1 MNGDSDSNT
10 GASTAADT
18 PATGG
23 SSNLGINTTSANIAE
38 PSDEQGDAVLARVTP
53 GMVVMDVNGE
63 QAGTVGGVQFAGTD
77 VLPEAP
83 LGIAEDLVDT
93 GYVLIDGAGHLA
105 NDAYAGGDQ
114 IDDVSDVVTLNVRRL
129 DLIRVESTTA

>member
-1 MNGDSDSNT
+1 MNSDSDSNT
-10 GASTAADT
+10 G
-18 PATGG
+18 
-23 SSNLGINTTSANIAE
+23 ANIAE
-38 PSDEQGDAVLARVTP
+38 PSDEKGDAVLSRVTP
-53 GMVVMDVNGE
+53 GMVVLDVNGE
-63 QAGTVGGVQFAGTD
+63 QAGTVGGVQFAGTP

-83 LGIAEDLVDT
+83 LGVAENLVDT
-93 GYVLIDGAGHLA
+93 GYLLIDGAGHLA

>member
-1 MNGDSDSNT
+1 MNGDRDSDT
-10 GASTAADT
+10 G
-18 PATGG
+18 
-23 SSNLGINTTSANIAE
+23 ANIAD
-38 PSDEQGDAVLARVTP
+38 PADENGDAVLARVTP
-53 GMVVMDVNGE
+53 GMVVLDVDGE

-83 LGIAEDLVDT
+83 LGIAEDLVST
-93 GYVLIDGAGHLA
+93 GYVLINGAGHLA

-114 IDDVSDVVTLNVRRL
+114 INDVSDVVTLSVRRL

>member
-1 MNGDSDSNT
+1 MNGDND
-10 GASTAADT
+10 
-18 PATGG
+18 
-23 SSNLGINTTSANIAE
+23 I
-38 PSDEQGDAVLARVTP
+38 LARVTP
-53 GMVVMDVNGE
+53 GMAVMDVNGE
-63 QAGTVGGVQFAGTD
+63 QAGTVGGVQLAGTE

-83 LGIAEDLVDT
+83 QGIAGDLVDT
-93 GYVLIDGAGHLA
+93 GYILIDGAGHLA

>member
-1 MNGDSDSNT
+1 MNGDSDSNPGVDIA
-10 GASTAADT
+10 GAS
-18 PATGG
+18 
-23 SSNLGINTTSANIAE
+23 
-38 PSDEQGDAVLARVTP
+38 DEEGDAIFARVTP
-53 GMVVMDVNGE
+53 GMVVLDVNGE

-83 LGIAEDLVDT
+83 LGVAENLVDT
-93 GYVLIDGAGHLA
+93 GYLLIDGAGHLA

>member
-1 MNGDSDSNT
+1 MNGDSDSGT
-10 GASTAADT
+10 G
-18 PATGG
+18 
-23 SSNLGINTTSANIAE
+23 ANIAD
-38 PSDEQGDAVLARVTP
+38 PSDETGDAVLARVTH

-93 GYVLIDGAGHLA
+93 GYVLINGAGHLA
-105 NDAYAGGDQ
+105 NDAYAGADQ